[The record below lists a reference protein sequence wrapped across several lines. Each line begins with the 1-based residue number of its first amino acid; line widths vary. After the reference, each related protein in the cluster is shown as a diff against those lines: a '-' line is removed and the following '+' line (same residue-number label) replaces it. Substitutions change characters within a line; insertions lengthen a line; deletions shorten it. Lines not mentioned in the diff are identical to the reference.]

1 MIKIDPSALHE
12 IRARISSAPCV
23 DPVAFFGACF
33 PLGMM
38 GSGELR
44 EMRPG
49 DPDSRRY
56 VPTLPESPEASGMF
70 GPRMDIRIQ
79 DGDAFALGDV
89 VDLEGLR
96 FQIPVGLRPMLAGA
110 RLAFEGERFVLYAP
124 DGRQIRLPGM

>member
-1 MIKIDPSALHE
+1 MIKIEPSALHE
-12 IRARISSAPCV
+12 IRARISSAPYV
-23 DPVAFFGACF
+23 DPVAFFGAYF

-44 EMRPG
+44 ETRPG

-56 VPTLPESPEASGMF
+56 VPAIPESLDVSGML
-70 GPRMDIRIQ
+70 GPVMDVQIC
-79 DGDAFALGDV
+79 DDDAFALGDV
-89 VDLEGLR
+89 VDLEDLR